1 MANQAQKSRGQMDR
15 SRTKKSKFKG
25 KRNSRNGEDK
35 QLESREERVESPT
48 NDPTWYAQTPELL
61 QLAANIPFSQA
72 TGTKFNLNF
81 YNDETGNKQI
91 FSEDWTIPG
100 IMTLSLIPVP
110 SSATSANSPLNIA
123 ATSIYSFV
131 RHANSGTP
139 QYDAPDLMIY
149 NISMAQVYCYINFLQ
164 RIYGCMN
171 VYANMNRY
179 LPRALVEAQGVDYD
193 SILQNLPNFKF
204 GIDSLIHKASSL
216 ACPASMTYFQRVAFL
231 FSGIYAEGESIKDQL
246 YMYIPQGFMQY
257 SATAVETG
265 GSLTYVP
272 FRTSSSVRY
281 TYSQLIDFGNDL
293 LDPIISSQD
302 MNIMSGDV
310 LKAYGSDGVLKLA
323 LVPDNYSIVPTTDL
337 AVLEQ
342 FQNAGFTQAIPN
354 KVSITQSQTG
364 RAGYLISTVQ
374 TSYDA
379 YRAGLVNANK
389 VLTTILTNPGPADVI
404 ERTRLMVSGF
414 ATPGTGGS
422 ITLEMAT
429 EVPVVLSVVR
439 LNSQTMATV
448 IKDLPNNF
456 SVSASPTQADV
467 QEALD
472 VHCQLENFKFHP
484 AIYYLVLEA
493 DGATVF
499 NMALDFDNY
508 AIVNIVDLN
517 RMNEAALL
525 SMFNVNSV
533 AKAY

>member
-1 MANQAQKSRGQMDR
+1 
-15 SRTKKSKFKG
+15 
-25 KRNSRNGEDK
+25 
-35 QLESREERVESPT
+35 
-48 NDPTWYAQTPELL
+48 
-61 QLAANIPFSQA
+61 
-72 TGTKFNLNF
+72 
-81 YNDETGNKQI
+81 
-91 FSEDWTIPG
+91 
-100 IMTLSLIPVP
+100 
-110 SSATSANSPLNIA
+110 
-123 ATSIYSFV
+123 
-131 RHANSGTP
+131 
-139 QYDAPDLMIY
+139 
-149 NISMAQVYCYINFLQ
+149 
-164 RIYGCMN
+164 
-171 VYANMNRY
+171 
-179 LPRALVEAQGVDYD
+179 
-193 SILQNLPNFKF
+193 
-204 GIDSLIHKASSL
+204 
-216 ACPASMTYFQRVAFL
+216 
-231 FSGIYAEGESIKDQL
+231 
-246 YMYIPQGFMQY
+246 
-257 SATAVETG
+257 
-265 GSLTYVP
+265 
-272 FRTSSSVRY
+272 
-281 TYSQLIDFGNDL
+281 
-293 LDPIISSQD
+293 